1 MEELKKSVYELLTTK
16 GGHLSLLQRINE
28 LVLTNYCI
36 SAGGYLAL
44 VPKDVEI
51 YYVNRKAVPPYVDT
65 NM

>member
-16 GGHLSLLQRINE
+16 GGHLPLLQRINE

-36 SAGGYLAL
+36 SAGGYLTL

-51 YYVNRKAVPPYVDT
+51 
-65 NM
+65 